1 MTNLLILAT
10 DFETETERFESYF
23 DEVEVQSLADVLI
36 DVDSERNSEI
46 LVDGVDLEKWDA
58 VYIKP
63 EPMAFNYTRVLMEI
77 VNDDEVRCNLDSSSV
92 FILTKKPYLFKVL
105 ADKGVKIP
113 RQVAISTEKGMTELQ
128 KDLDFP
134 VLAKK
139 YSDLELTE
147 TQIYEEFDELKNF
160 AELTEHGEDFIIAQ
174 EYQEEEVYD
183 LLYVDGKI
191 ISLKL
196 EEPPWT
202 SEEGEN
208 VSRSYYTVSDTKK
221 EVVNKAAE
229 SIGTKI
235 CRIRM
240 NGDRIV
246 DMDTEPKLEMFK
258 QESGKNVYGRVADV
272 LKAGEEE

>member
-1 MTNLLILAT
+1 MTKLLILAT
-10 DFETETERFESYF
+10 DYETETQQFESYF
-23 DEVEVQSLADVLI
+23 DEVDQGSLADVLI
-36 DVDSERNSEI
+36 DVDTDMRSEVLI
-46 LVDGVDLEKWDA
+46 DGEDLEEWDA

-63 EPMAFNYTRVLMEI
+63 EPKAFNYTRVLMEI
-77 VNDDEVRCNLDSSSV
+77 INNEEVNCNLDSSSV

-105 ADKGVKIP
+105 AEKGVSIP
-113 RQVAISTEKGMTELQ
+113 KQVAISTEKGMTELQ
-128 KDLDFP
+128 KDVDFP

-139 YSDLELTE
+139 YSNLELTE
-147 TQIYEEFDELKNF
+147 TQIYDEFEELKSF
-160 AELTEHGEDFIIAQ
+160 AELAEHGENFLMVQ
-174 EYQEEEVYD
+174 EYEEKEVFD

-202 SEEGEN
+202 SSEGEN
-208 VSRSYYTVSDTKK
+208 VSRSYHTVSGDKK
-221 EVVNKAAE
+221 EIVNSAAE
-229 SIGTKI
+229 SMGTKI

-240 NGDRIV
+240 NGDKIV

-272 LKAGEEE
+272 LKDGVEE